1 MAYAQIAKGLG
12 RVLGKRFLRNLGGK
26 KAVKEIAQE
35 SLLSGGLNFGLG
47 IGGQVMT
54 GQPIDVGQ
62 ALLYAGADTLASGA
76 SLAGVRGSR
85 PRRTRRVQV
94 TDPKTGKSVM
104 QKERVRS
111 RLETPANVVAS
122 IGSSIPI
129 TIAQLAGQGNGNALQ
144 GQGTTLIQNPQT
156 VQVAQQNAQRALVNM
171 DPNLLA
177 GAYMPGTMM
186 QNTNAPSSSAMY
198 QQFLNDAGQ
207 SVGNDGTFHANSMAI
222 MGL

>member
-1 MAYAQIAKGLG
+1 MAYAQIARGLG
-12 RVLGKRFLRNLGGK
+12 QVLGKGFLRNLGGK

-47 IGGQVMT
+47 IGGQVMA

-111 RLETPANVVAS
+111 KLETPANIVAS
-122 IGSSIPI
+122 IGSSIPVGM
-129 TIAQLAGQGNGNALQ
+129 LAGQGNGNALQ

-207 SVGNDGTFHANSMAI
+207 GVGNDATFHANSMAI

>member
-1 MAYAQIAKGLG
+1 MAYAQIARGLG
-12 RVLGKRFLRNLGGK
+12 QVLGKGFLRNLGGK

-47 IGGQVMT
+47 IGGQVMAN
-54 GQPIDVGQ
+54 QPIDVGQ

-85 PRRTRRVQV
+85 PRRMRKVQV
-94 TDPKTGKSVM
+94 TDPKTGQKIM
-104 QKERVRS
+104 QTERVRS
-111 RLETPANVVAS
+111 KLETPVNILAS
-122 IGSSIPI
+122 IGSSIPVGM
-129 TIAQLAGQGNGNALQ
+129 LAGQGNGNALQ

-171 DPNLLA
+171 DPNLIA

-198 QQFLNDAGQ
+198 QQFLNDAGRG
-207 SVGNDGTFHANSMAI
+207 VGNDATFHANSMAI